1 MPQALVAFD
10 PRMTSDDRQRL
21 GAVLE
26 LLGLRLQAQD
36 SDNVW
41 VNLNAPSEV
50 RLLHWAIR
58 RAAIPATV
66 LGKGFALESMRD
78 VGSIPGDAEVLTTFV
93 FTKEPT
99 DADRFN
105 LRKLLTVFR
114 IQLANLDSTK
124 VQFFFPK
131 SSALDLLKVM
141 ESAGLPLELALG

>member
-1 MPQALVAFD
+1 
-10 PRMTSDDRQRL
+10 
-21 GAVLE
+21 
-26 LLGLRLQAQD
+26 
-36 SDNVW
+36 
-41 VNLNAPSEV
+41 
-50 RLLHWAIR
+50 
-58 RAAIPATV
+58 
-66 LGKGFALESMRD
+66 MRD